1 MALFPTR
8 YSLFAL
14 LLLLA
19 ACSRQPSITGEW
31 ALTEVRLLDQ
41 MSRSTV
47 NINVSNPDA
56 TKQQFR
62 ALYGEKFLAEEAG
75 DGEWESEIDTI
86 LAYAQKAGL
95 RLSSNREFGM
105 DSYGLIVP
113 KAVPGWNF
121 GDRLLGEWNLKK
133 DTLAL
138 TIGDGEIGYTFRF
151 IVLEKSSK
159 MLKLR
164 ELQDV
169 GSGSVILG
177 NETTYSR
184 K

>member
-1 MALFPTR
+1 MALFPNR
-8 YSLFAL
+8 YSLFAM

-19 ACSRQPSITGEW
+19 ACSRKPSITGEW
-31 ALTEVRLLDQ
+31 ALTEVKLLDQ

-47 NINVSNPDA
+47 NIDVSNPGA
-56 TKQQFR
+56 TKKQLH
-62 ALYGEKFLAEEAG
+62 ALYGERFLAEEDG
-75 DGEWESEIDTI
+75 DDEWESEIDTI

-113 KAVPGWNF
+113 KAVLGWNF
-121 GDRLLGEWNLKK
+121 GDRVLGEWDLKK

-138 TIGDGEIGYTFRF
+138 TVGDGETGYTFRF
-151 IVLEKSSK
+151 IVLEKSNET
-159 MLKLR
+159 LKLR
-164 ELQDV
+164 ELHDD
-169 GSGSVILG
+169 GTGMILG
-177 NETTYSR
+177 NETTFSR